1 MRGEFKATQ
10 CSNALSVI
18 LQASLFGITP
28 IPSLSCF
35 PLGDPPLC
43 RVAVVFPPSEFLSWV
58 CSTLGCV
65 SIRMSL
71 KYSSFSALGLLINW
85 SSVWHAFSSKLSNT
99 DCTVEKCR
107 TGRSRTKLSNMLTTI
122 PSARSLLNLFQ
133 FRSSV
138 TGSTIWYF
146 IKLKKMSS
154 QFFLVFCPFCW
165 QLDDLQSKGF
175 QLFVCFL
182 FCFVF

>member
-1 MRGEFKATQ
+1 
-10 CSNALSVI
+10 
-18 LQASLFGITP
+18 
-28 IPSLSCF
+28 
-35 PLGDPPLC
+35 
-43 RVAVVFPPSEFLSWV
+43 
-58 CSTLGCV
+58 
-65 SIRMSL
+65 MSL
-71 KYSSFSALGLLINW
+71 KYSSFSVLGLLINW
-85 SSVWHAFSSKLSNT
+85 SSVWGALFSKLSNT

-165 QLDDLQSKGF
+165 QLNDLQSKGF

-182 FCFVF
+182 FCFVCFNSSRCNKLRQFSWVCATTGLDVVAREHRHVFDCRVIGHFWVPKVLTFKTRLSVKRT